1 MPKVKVVNLEV
12 KLKILLP
19 AQVLLEQVVNKITA
33 EAVNG
38 FFTLLPRHIDFVTS
52 LVPSIFTF
60 YTESGEESFVAVDGG
75 ILVKRGNEVF
85 LSTTRAVQGPDME
98 QLTELVERELKV
110 LGESDKKARSVM
122 ARLESDTL
130 RRFSQLG
137 SER

>member
-1 MPKVKVVNLEV
+1 M

-19 AQVLLEQVVNKITA
+19 AQVLLEQTVIKVTA

-52 LVPSIFTF
+52 LAPSIFYF
-60 YTESGEESFVAVDGG
+60 YTESGEERYVAVDGG
-75 ILVKRGNEVF
+75 VLVKKGDEVF
-85 LSTTRAVQGPDME
+85 LSATRAVQGSDIE
-98 QLTELVERELKV
+98 HLTELVERELKV
-110 LGESDKKARSVM
+110 LGESEKKARSVM

-130 RRFSQLG
+130 RRFMQLG

>member
-1 MPKVKVVNLEV
+1 V

-19 AQVLLEQVVNKITA
+19 AHVLLEQDVLKITA

-60 YTESGEESFVAVDGG
+60 HTENEEERFLAVDGG
-75 ILVKRGNEVF
+75 VLVKKGDEVF
-85 LSTTRAVQGPDME
+85 LSTTRAVPGNDME
-98 QLTELVERELKV
+98 QLTDLVERELKV
-110 LGESDKKARSVM
+110 MGESEKKARSVM
-122 ARLESDTL
+122 ARLEFDTL
-130 RRFSQLG
+130 RRFMQLG